1 MPDPRRRK
9 HRTWFI
15 AWAVLCAAG
24 LVATE
29 ALTDSPPADDKPAD
43 VSPECADLI
52 TEIEARIADQSD
64 ENASDTALV
73 WTRSSSGPDDDCL
86 DELREHLDAD

>member
-24 LVATE
+24 LAATE
-29 ALTDSPPADDKPAD
+29 ALTHSPPADAD
-43 VSPECADLI
+43 CADHI
-52 TEIEARIADQSD
+52 AEVEARVADLSGEAD
-64 ENASDTALV
+64 LSGTAVV
-73 WTRSSSGPDDDCL
+73 WTGSPSGTDDCL
-86 DELREHLDAD
+86 DELRDHFHGG

>member
-24 LVATE
+24 LVVTE
-29 ALTDSPPADDKPAD
+29 ALTDSPPADAKPAA

-52 TEIEARIADQSD
+52 TEIEVRIADQRD

-73 WTRSSSGPDDDCL
+73 WTRGTSGPDDDCL
-86 DELREHLDAD
+86 DELREYLDAD